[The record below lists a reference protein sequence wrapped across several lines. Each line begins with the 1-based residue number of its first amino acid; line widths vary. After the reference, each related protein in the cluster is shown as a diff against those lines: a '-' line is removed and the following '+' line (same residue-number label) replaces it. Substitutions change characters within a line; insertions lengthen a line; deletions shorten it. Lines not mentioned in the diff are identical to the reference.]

1 MDYQKFAE
9 IPLVYD
15 TIQFF
20 FGKSI
25 IDRRLQSLI
34 GQFRLNQSSVVL
46 DLGGGTGLNRHLIH
60 QTEHYLCLDL
70 DFKKLTASLHRHE
83 KNSSILADACEIPLL
98 AHSVDL
104 ILLTAV
110 THHLPDIAIP
120 TLFSE
125 ILRVLTPAGH
135 FLLFDPVI
143 DAHNPL
149 GHFFLRYDLGAF
161 PRTAAEMDLFLLHS
175 FAPIDR
181 TTFRI
186 LHSYL
191 LFAGAPHSASQ
202 T

>member
-25 IDRRLQSLI
+25 IDHRLQSLI
-34 GQFRLNQSSVVL
+34 GQFKLNQSSVVL
-46 DLGGGTGLNRHLIH
+46 DLGGGTGLNCHLIH

-70 DFKKLTASLHRHE
+70 DFEKLATSLRRHKK
-83 KNSSILADACEIPLL
+83 NCSILANACGIPLRT
-98 AHSVDL
+98 HSVDL

-110 THHLPDIAIP
+110 THHIPDTAIP

-125 ILRVLTPAGH
+125 ILRVLTPVGH
-135 FLLFDPVI
+135 FLLFDPIV
-143 DAHNPL
+143 DRHNPL
-149 GHFFLRYDLGAF
+149 GRFFLQYDLGAF
-161 PRTAAEMDLFLLHS
+161 PRTATEMDQFLLHS
-175 FAPIDR
+175 FDPITR
-181 TTFRI
+181 ITFRI

-191 LFAGAPHSASQ
+191 LFAGAPHSASR